1 MSLDLYVSPFD
12 ERARTPLARAPRLRT
27 LEGAT
32 VGLLDINKPRG
43 EQFLNR
49 VEELLRQRGVAEV
62 VRLRKP
68 TFTRPA
74 PAEVISLADRCGAIV
89 EALAD

>member
-1 MSLDLYVSPFD
+1 MDRFVSPID
-12 ERARTPLARAPRLRT
+12 ETTREPRARAPRLAT

-32 VGLLDINKPRG
+32 IGLLDINKPKG
-43 EQFLNR
+43 EQFLDR
-49 VEELLRQRGVAEV
+49 LEALLRERGVAEV

-74 PAEVISLADRCGAIV
+74 PDEVIQMADRCGAVV

>member
-1 MSLDLYVSPFD
+1 MDRYVSPID
-12 ERARTPLARAPRLRT
+12 EGTLEPLARAPRLAT

-32 VGLLDINKPRG
+32 IGLLDINKPKG
-43 EQFLNR
+43 EQFLDR
-49 VEELLRQRGVAEV
+49 LEELLRARGVADV

-74 PAEVISLADRCGAIV
+74 PDDVISLADRCGAVV

>member
-1 MSLDLYVSPFD
+1 MDRYVSPVD
-12 ERARTPLARAPRLRT
+12 ARTLTPLARAPRLAT
-27 LEGAT
+27 VEGA
-32 VGLLDINKPRG
+32 VIGFLDINKPKG

-49 VEELLRQRGVAEV
+49 LAELLTARGAAEI

-74 PAEVISLADRCGAIV
+74 PGEVIQMADRCGAVV

>member
-1 MSLDLYVSPFD
+1 MIEYVSPLD
-12 ERARTPLARAPRLRT
+12 DRVREAVKPAPRLAT

-32 VGLLDINKPRG
+32 VGLLDIAKPKG
-43 EQFLNR
+43 EQFLDR
-49 VEELLRQRGVAEV
+49 LEALLRERHGVAEV

-68 TFTRPA
+68 TQTRPA
-74 PAEVISLADRCGAIV
+74 PDEVLHQAARCGAVV

>member
-1 MSLDLYVSPFD
+1 MDRYVSPID
-12 ERARTPLARAPRLRT
+12 ERTLEPLARAPRLAS
-27 LEGAT
+27 LEGA
-32 VGLLDINKPRG
+32 VIGLLDINKPRG

-49 VEELLRQRGVAEV
+49 VEELLRERGVAEV

-74 PAEVISLADRCGAIV
+74 PDDVILLADRCGAVV

>member
-1 MSLDLYVSPFD
+1 MDRYVSPVD
-12 ERARTPLARAPRLRT
+12 ERTLAPLERAPRLAT
-27 LEGAT
+27 LEGA
-32 VGLLDINKPRG
+32 VIGLLDINKPKG

-49 VEELLRQRGVAEV
+49 LEELLTDRGVAEV

-74 PAEVISLADRCGAIV
+74 PGEVIQMADRCGAVV